1 MKQDKIYVSNISS
14 YVIDTIDFKIQETEN
29 NLTNEELENHP
40 KIVEERKRQITF
52 LEINDA

>member
-14 YVIDTIDFKIQETEN
+14 YIIDTIDFKIQETESS
-29 NLTNEELENHP
+29 LTNEELENHP

-52 LEINDA
+52 LEINEV